1 MRFALCVF
9 VLLFGLLGG
18 AFGFHSL
25 PRSHLATLRSP
36 RLASL
41 LIRAAEEVPPEERFG
56 KGDLYE
62 GDNDTEIRERA
73 ESVLSDNMKAKLK
86 NELRAQGA
94 DANSV
99 FNPYPLLFIGIAF
112 LVVLGGAGIFY

>member
-1 MRFALCVF
+1 M
-9 VLLFGLLGG
+9 
-18 AFGFHSL
+18 
-25 PRSHLATLRSP
+25 
-36 RLASL
+36 
-41 LIRAAEEVPPEERFG
+41 PPEERFG

-73 ESVLSDNMKAKLK
+73 ESVLSNNMKAKLK